1 METVTGEA
9 AVDPAMLV
17 ADVATLVS
25 LPEVVLRVNE
35 LVDDPRSSAE
45 DIGLVVAQ
53 DAALTARLL
62 KLANSAMFGRSR
74 TVDTIGRAIALLGT
88 RQVRDL
94 TLGLTATRAFDGI
107 PNELVTMTSFW
118 RHNLLCGV
126 AARQLAGACSR
137 GRPDSSFVAGLL
149 HDIGQLVMF
158 NRLPN
163 ESRCALLMASHEPAR
178 PPVYLCERKMMGC
191 DHAAVGGALARRW
204 QLPENLV
211 ESIEFHHEPA
221 RARHHPLIV
230 SITHIANSAA
240 ALAAQDSQDFADAPP
255 IEPVAFEVTGLDRAL
270 VLEVAAGARGALD
283 EVRQLFQLP
292 ELH

>member
-1 METVTGEA
+1 MEALA
-9 AVDPAMLV
+9 ADPQVDPATLV
-17 ADVATLVS
+17 GDVAMLVS
-25 LPEVVLRVNE
+25 LPEVVLRINE

-107 PNELVTMTSFW
+107 PNELVTMNSFW
-118 RHNLLCGV
+118 HHSLLCGV

-137 GRPDSSFVAGLL
+137 GRPESSFVAGLL
-149 HDIGQLVMF
+149 HDIGQLVLF

-191 DHAAVGGALARRW
+191 DHAAVGGALARSW
-204 QLPENLV
+204 KLPENLA
-211 ESIEFHHEPA
+211 EAIEFHHEPA
-221 RARHHPLIV
+221 RAREHPLIV
-230 SITHIANSAA
+230 SVTHLANTVA
-240 ALAAQDSQDFADAPP
+240 ALAMLDSREFDDAPP
-255 IEPVAFEVTGLDRAL
+255 VDPVAFEVTGLNRAQL
-270 VLEVAAGARGALD
+270 LEVAAGSRAALD
-283 EVRQLFQLP
+283 EVRQLFHLP